1 MGVPARLGAASASS
15 TLVARGACTEDKITT
30 LLCLSGLVLTTDAKP
45 LQRRCASRLPKEQ
58 SFVPRILEFVVCAV
72 SVNVTSM
79 ALLAGPVLWQTRH
92 LCLARSAGSSSLAE
106 RPPLKPVS
114 FLRFRLKALGRV
126 EPTRVQPWYIQLELK
141 YSPLGRA
148 RAGLRLLRKTTYPR
162 TWPGLICPSERWAE
176 RPSKRRTGAVA
187 HCVTLSAHVRTQ
199 RTSGRSGSGQAP

>member
-106 RPPLKPVS
+106 RPLLKPVS
-114 FLRFRLKALGRV
+114 CLRFRLKALGRV
-126 EPTRVQPWYIQLELK
+126 EPTRVFSHGIFSWSLISIHPWAA
-141 YSPLGRA
+141 LGQVFDFCA
-148 RAGLRLLRKTTYPR
+148 RRPILGIGL
-162 TWPGLICPSERWAE
+162 G
-176 RPSKRRTGAVA
+176 
-187 HCVTLSAHVRTQ
+187 
-199 RTSGRSGSGQAP
+199 